1 MSPDRNVTGVE
12 KVSSEH
18 LPREEGSFLVL
29 ERMRCRTLYDDG
41 SASQPYL
48 LACLHRRGVDSVAVI
63 LYDDSGPKLRVG
75 IRKALRPILCFRAGM
90 DLALPDG
97 RDYTQVWEAVAGSL
111 ELEDRGEE
119 GLRRR
124 VVEEVWEEAGLR
136 IRPEQ
141 VEDLGA
147 GFFPSH
153 GQSSE
158 KIHLRAVRVRQE
170 DQEAGQGR
178 GTGPSEE
185 GRTHFLEARQV
196 LRMCREGEIE
206 DPKVEI
212 GVRRLLE
219 R

>member
-1 MSPDRNVTGVE
+1 MARDHDVAGVE
-12 KVSSEH
+12 RLSSETF
-18 LPREEGSFLVL
+18 PPEEGSFLVL
-29 ERMRCRTLYDDG
+29 ERMRCRTLYGDG
-41 SASQPYL
+41 TASEPYL
-48 LACLHRRGVDSVAVI
+48 LACLHRRGVDSVAVT
-63 LYDDSGPKLRVG
+63 LYDDSGPELRVG
-75 IRKALRPILCFRAGM
+75 IRRALRPILYFRPAM
-90 DLALPDG
+90 ELPVPDG
-97 RDYTQVWEAVAGSL
+97 RDYPEVWEAVAGSL
-111 ELEDRGEE
+111 EPEDRGEE

-124 VVEEVWEEAGLR
+124 VVEEVWEEAGFR
-136 IRPEQ
+136 IGPEQ

-158 KIHLRAVRVRQE
+158 KIHLCAVRVRQT
-170 DQEAGQGR
+170 DQVPGQGR

-185 GRTHFLEARQV
+185 GRTHFLEAGEI